1 VLSKKTKYALKALIG
16 LAEDYGREPVLIA
29 RLAEREGIPKKFLE
43 LILLELKGLGL
54 VQSKMGKQGG
64 YFLKVAPE
72 NVKLGHVVRS
82 LDGPLAPIPCVS
94 VTAYQRCEECRD
106 EAKCGLR
113 LVMKDVRDAIA
124 NILDNTTLQDVLDR
138 VGEKEAAMFYI

>member
-16 LAEDYGREPVLIA
+16 LAEEHGREPVLIA

-64 YFLKVAPE
+64 YFLKVPPE
-72 NVKLGHVVRS
+72 SVKLGHVVRS

-106 EAKCGLR
+106 EGKCGLR